1 MYVYYYMPYTNIFLF
16 IIYFLNYYYINY
28 LLFLYFVKT
37 YNNILLVCKYNQFI
51 CLEMRNFTIIYI
63 LIGSIFIKN
72 NIYLS
77 IIPWIIMIS

>member
-1 MYVYYYMPYTNIFLF
+1 MPYNNIFLF

-63 LIGSIFIKN
+63 LIGSICIKN